1 MKTITCIL
9 VAMMFKFTVSG
20 QEIIDFG
27 KITFEKKINVH
38 KDVEGSIGEQFKSS
52 IPKYQVTYL
61 NLFFG
66 NNRTYFEKAGNLL
79 EKIPFIFDENSID
92 DKIWVNLSEKKYI
105 KQQNILEDVF
115 VVQDSCINFKWK
127 LINETRNIAGFEC
140 YRAETI
146 INDSVFVIAF
156 YSDKINVSGGPL
168 YFNGLP
174 GMILGMVIPRLN
186 MTLFA
191 SLFEYKQH
199 KLPNAVAVL
208 SKNYISQ
215 GDFRKKL
222 SDFISSRNKFP
233 TSVYLRWL
241 L

>member
-1 MKTITCIL
+1 MKTIQCIL

-38 KDVEGSIGEQFKSS
+38 KDIEGSIGEQFKAS

-115 VVQDSCINFKWK
+115 VIQDSCVNFKWK
-127 LINETRNIAGFEC
+127 LISETRNIAGFEC

-168 YFNGLP
+168 NFNGLP

-191 SLFEYKQH
+191 SSFEYKQH
-199 KLPNAVAVL
+199 KLPNAVAVP
-208 SKNYISQ
+208 SKNYLSQ

-222 SDFISSRNKFP
+222 SDFISSRNNFP
-233 TSVYLRWL
+233 PSVYLRWL